1 MLDVITAATDHKLT
15 TVAAVKADLGIVGTD
30 QDVRI
35 GGLIDQ
41 YSAAI
46 VGWCDRPFALETVR
60 ETLFER
66 CASNGLML
74 SRWPIVAVSAVSI
87 DGSALDPADFIA
99 DKVTGILY
107 RRGTTF
113 RGEFWPAGE
122 TIVEY
127 QSGYILPGEASR
139 TLPHDVERAAI
150 MLVKGAYFGLGRDP
164 ALRSED
170 VEGVGTS
177 TWFAASGSAIDGM
190 PLEVQG
196 LLAGYR
202 RQVIG

>member
-1 MLDVITAATDHKLT
+1 MLDVITAATDRKLT

-30 QDVRI
+30 QDARL

-66 CASNGLML
+66 CATNGLML
-74 SRWPIVAVSAVSI
+74 ARWPIVAVAAVSI
-87 DGSALDPADFIA
+87 EGIALDPADFIA
-99 DKVTGILY
+99 DKVAGILY
-107 RRGTTF
+107 RRGTTI

-122 TIVEY
+122 SIVEY
-127 QSGYILPGEASR
+127 QSGYVLPSETER

-150 MLVKGAYFGLGRDP
+150 MLVKNAFFAVARDP
-164 ALRSED
+164 AVRSED
-170 VEGVGTS
+170 IEGVGTT

-196 LLAGYR
+196 LLASYR
-202 RQVIG
+202 RQGIA

>member
-1 MLDVITAATDHKLT
+1 MLDVITAATDLKLT

-30 QDVRI
+30 QDVRL

-46 VGWCDRPFALETVR
+46 IGWCDRPFALETVR

-74 SRWPIVAVSAVSI
+74 ARWPIVAVAAVSI
-87 DGSALDPADFIA
+87 NATALNPADFIA

-107 RRGTTF
+107 RRGSTI

-122 TIVEY
+122 TIIDY
-127 QSGYILPGEASR
+127 QSGYVLPGEIGR
-139 TLPHDVERAAI
+139 TLPYDVERAAI
-150 MLVKGAYFGLGRDP
+150 MLVKGAHLACGRDP
-164 ALRSED
+164 ALRSEEID
-170 VEGVGTS
+170 GVGTT
-177 TWFAASGSAIDGM
+177 TWFASSGAAIDGM

-202 RQVIG
+202 RQGIA